1 VALRLLT
8 HAKRMIRSYCAITV
22 VLLVLIVRPTDAAD
36 RCDLVAAKI
45 AQKTRMTVAP
55 RVPANFIPMT
65 QPDGDYGAHLKCNGS
80 RGITLHAM
88 SPPHPP
94 EDWFR
99 FFAQAASVLTGDAPD
114 AVYKATKRCQAQAEQ
129 TSDGFADLR
138 SIICDIDGDNLEVFI
153 PEQKYGFTK

>member
-1 VALRLLT
+1 
-8 HAKRMIRSYCAITV
+8 MIRTYCAVAI
-22 VLLVLIVRPTDAAD
+22 VLLVLTIGPPSHAGD
-36 RCDLVAAKI
+36 RCDLAAAKI
-45 AQKTRMTVAP
+45 AQKTGMTVAP

-65 QPDGDYGAHLKCNGS
+65 QPDGDYGAHLECNGS